1 MLILRQCSAP
11 MSAGGRQP
19 KARGGVCRDWRATH
33 PLVYEY
39 YASLCEAQNLNWLFA
54 HPLIVAFGS
63 FRRFCGVFD
72 RFGLPSITDR
82 RVGIVGG
89 QFSANGGNV
98 ADTPAHPGQCQ
109 QLTPLGK
116 TTRTDPISLVSW
128 TTKGKRRHGRP
139 SKRLSSDK
147 DLPMVSH
154 GLRTEWSNKDFAFVR
169 RGAPKS
175 SVNQAVEQGEAR
187 NVLLRTL
194 DISIASPNTRPHG
207 AFGRVSLR

>member
-39 YASLCEAQNLNWLFA
+39 YASLCEAQNLNRLFA

-128 TTKGKRRHGRP
+128 TTKGKRRYGRP

-154 GLRTEWSNKDFAFVR
+154 GFAYGMVEQRLCVCETRRAKVFGEPSRRAR
-169 RGAPKS
+169 RGEKRSFAHP
-175 SVNQAVEQGEAR
+175 
-187 NVLLRTL
+187 
-194 DISIASPNTRPHG
+194 
-207 AFGRVSLR
+207 